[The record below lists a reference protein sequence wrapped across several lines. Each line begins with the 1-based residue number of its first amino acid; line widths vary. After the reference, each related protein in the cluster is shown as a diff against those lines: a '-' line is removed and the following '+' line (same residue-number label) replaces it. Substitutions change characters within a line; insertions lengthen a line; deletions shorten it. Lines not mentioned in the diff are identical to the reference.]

1 LPFNFFSA
9 TEFPC
14 WSVPLKSGAIMP
26 SFNSAIGRF
35 IECDRKITKIE
46 TKSTPALAGKSK
58 IYLLISLYAF
68 MALGCIS
75 MSPLNIFINR
85 MFKSYISRAG
95 CVVLAGFITAVPV
108 FGTGLQ
114 DSIPGTGTLSDT
126 LNETS
131 TAENMD
137 PVADSTL
144 IYLMGTTFNRM
155 LDQAIDYQRKA
166 DSLQRLSVEWRKQAA
181 RMDDPVS
188 RGRIQKQIVQIEDSV
203 AIFTNLANEHFS
215 YLNAG
220 IPEKAKKEPQHP
232 FLIKDTV
239 LDGITVYNYNLNE
252 EFITLLEE
260 IRTPKGDAIT
270 DQVAVVKKD
279 VSSTGAKGPLPAV
292 SKVPPASGPSDTESP
307 AAGLPAAG
315 LPAAGFRI
323 YDTSPYSGDN
333 PVERDYTI
341 PPGVFYRIQLAVYRN
356 ELQAD
361 HFGGLS
367 PITTEAIP
375 ERGLTR
381 YFVGKF
387 TRMEEVR
394 TALVKVRALG
404 YPDAFIVGYY
414 NGQKSS
420 FSKLKALE
428 K

>member
-1 LPFNFFSA
+1 
-9 TEFPC
+9 
-14 WSVPLKSGAIMP
+14 
-26 SFNSAIGRF
+26 
-35 IECDRKITKIE
+35 
-46 TKSTPALAGKSK
+46 
-58 IYLLISLYAF
+58 
-68 MALGCIS
+68 

-95 CVVLAGFITAVPV
+95 CLVLAIFITSVPV
-108 FGTGLQ
+108 IGNGLQ
-114 DSIPGTGTLSDT
+114 DSIPGTGSLSDT
-126 LNETS
+126 LIETS
-131 TAENMD
+131 TTENPD
-137 PVADSTL
+137 PVIDSTL
-144 IYLMGTTFNRM
+144 IYLMGTTFNHM
-155 LDQAIDYQRKA
+155 LDQAINYQRKA
-166 DSLQRLSVEWRKQAA
+166 DSLQRLSVEWRKNAA

-188 RGRIQKQIVQIEDSV
+188 RGRLQKRIVQIEDSV
-203 AIFTNLANEHFS
+203 TILTNLADEHFS

-220 IPEKAKKEPQHP
+220 IPEKAKKEPRHP

-239 LDGITVYNYNLNE
+239 LDGITRYNYNLNE
-252 EFITLLEE
+252 EFIALLEE
-260 IRTPKGDAIT
+260 IRAPASEDTSELKRDAIS
-270 DQVAVVKKD
+270 DQAAVVKKD
-279 VSSTGAKGPLPAV
+279 VSSAVAKDPLPAV
-292 SKVPPASGPSDTESP
+292 SKVPTATRS
-307 AAGLPAAG
+307 
-315 LPAAGFRI
+315 PAAGFRI
-323 YDTSPYSGDN
+323 YDTSPYSDNN

-356 ELQAD
+356 ELSAD

-367 PITTEAIP
+367 PITTESIP

-414 NGQKSS
+414 NSQKSS